1 MLQIIEIFA
10 SLQGES
16 THAGLPCVFIRL
28 SGCNLRCSYCDT
40 CYSFEGGQQI
50 SIKQILKQVQ
60 SYGIKLVE
68 ITGGEP
74 LCQNQSIL
82 LMQALVDL
90 GYKVLL
96 ETNGS
101 IKLDMVPQQVIRII
115 DFKLGGSGEGG
126 SFNEANYALLKA
138 GDEIK
143 FVISDREDYLEAKT
157 WVENWG
163 REDLILLF
171 SPVSER
177 LNPKLLADWIL
188 EDALPVRFQLQLHKV
203 LGIA

>member
-40 CYSFEGGQQI
+40 RYSFEGGELI

>member
-40 CYSFEGGQQI
+40 RYSFEGGELI

-143 FVISDREDYLEAKT
+143 FVISDKEDYLEAKT